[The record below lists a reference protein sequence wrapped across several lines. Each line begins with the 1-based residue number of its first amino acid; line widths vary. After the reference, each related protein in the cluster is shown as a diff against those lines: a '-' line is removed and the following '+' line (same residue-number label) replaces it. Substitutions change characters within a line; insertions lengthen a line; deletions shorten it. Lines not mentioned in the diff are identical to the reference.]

1 MTKKDKTR
9 IEEIFSERIS
19 SLVNC
24 AGSLAIEK
32 LYEDD
37 KEFYDREIQEID
49 TLINI
54 LHNLE
59 NQILD

>member
-9 IEEIFSERIS
+9 IEEIFSERIN
-19 SLVNC
+19 SLVSC
-24 AGSLAIEK
+24 AGSLALEK
-32 LYEDD
+32 LHEDD
-37 KEFYDREIQEID
+37 EEFYDREIQEID
-49 TLINI
+49 NLINI

>member
-1 MTKKDKTR
+1 MTKKEKAR
-9 IEEIFSERIS
+9 IEEIFSERIN
-19 SLVNC
+19 SLVSC
-24 AGSLAIEK
+24 AGSLALEK

-49 TLINI
+49 NLINI

-59 NQILD
+59 KQILE

>member
-1 MTKKDKTR
+1 MNKKDNKR
-9 IEEIFSERIS
+9 IEEIFSERIN

-59 NQILD
+59 KEILE